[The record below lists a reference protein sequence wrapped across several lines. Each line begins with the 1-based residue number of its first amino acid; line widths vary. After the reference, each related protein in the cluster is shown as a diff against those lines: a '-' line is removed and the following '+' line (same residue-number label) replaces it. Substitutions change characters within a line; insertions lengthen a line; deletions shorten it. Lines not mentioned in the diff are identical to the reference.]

1 MVHQDVAIEEL
12 NEGLIPKNV
21 PPDGDRLN
29 PEFHTEYRS
38 VLGKLNW
45 LQSRT
50 QFHISYAFSRLASAS
65 AAPTVKDM
73 KELNKAV
80 RLVKTR
86 PQRMYYWRLQGKL
99 RLLAYPDA
107 SYRNNADHSS
117 QRGQ

>member
-21 PPDGDRLN
+21 PDGDRLN
-29 PEFHTEYRS
+29 PEFHTKYRS

-50 QFHISYAFSRLASAS
+50 QFHISYSFSRLASAS

-80 RLVKTR
+80 RLVKIR
-86 PQRMYYWRLQGKL
+86 PQ
-99 RLLAYPDA
+99 
-107 SYRNNADHSS
+107 
-117 QRGQ
+117 

>member
-21 PPDGDRLN
+21 PDGDRLN

-50 QFHISYAFSRLASAS
+50 QFHISYSFSRLASAS

-73 KELNKAV
+73 KDLNKAV

-86 PQRMYYWRLQGKL
+86 PQRLYYWKLQGKL

-107 SYRNNADHSS
+107 SCRNNADHSS

>member
-21 PPDGDRLN
+21 PDGDRLN
-29 PEFHTEYRS
+29 PEFHTEY
-38 VLGKLNW
+38 
-45 LQSRT
+45 
-50 QFHISYAFSRLASAS
+50 S

-73 KELNKAV
+73 KELNKTV

-86 PQRMYYWRLQGKL
+86 PQRMYYWRLQGKF

-117 QRGQ
+117 QR